1 MRGHTRGNPGPG
13 VCQYQLEP
21 IAVADAAMN
30 TYLMA
35 LRVTDI
41 HRTRGEAGGMP
52 NATRQALH
60 GAMALRR
67 GKRLVD
73 RDARI
78 GPSQVTLQ
86 LTPVEPES
94 SQEPA
99 NTVGRRA
106 ATRALRPS
114 GFFRA
119 SAETDI
125 NGGGGIGRRLLFLW
139 CKRGLRRHAGP
150 AFSI

>member
-1 MRGHTRGNPGPG
+1 MK
-13 VCQYQLEP
+13 
-21 IAVADAAMN
+21 
-30 TYLMA
+30 TYLTA

-41 HRTRGEAGGMP
+41 YRTRGEAGGTP

-60 GAMALRR
+60 GATALRR

-78 GPSQVTLQ
+78 GPSQITLQ

-99 NTVGRRA
+99 STVGGRTARRRA
-106 ATRALRPS
+106 RFGRAGSS
-114 GFFRA
+114 GH
-119 SAETDI
+119 
-125 NGGGGIGRRLLFLW
+125 GRRLTLTPVA
-139 CKRGLRRHAGP
+139 GLAGDCCSYGVSP
-150 AFSI
+150 A